1 MKPAILSRLDYIN
14 GSTNKW
20 LWYVIRRVRFKPWL
34 FMFYW
39 LSDVPSYDGEME
51 ILYII
56 QSINQFDFGP
66 FAIKRCQFTDL
77 SGKFPLAF

>member
-1 MKPAILSRLDYIN
+1 
-14 GSTNKW
+14 
-20 LWYVIRRVRFKPWL
+20 
-34 FMFYW
+34 MFYW

>member
-1 MKPAILSRLDYIN
+1 
-14 GSTNKW
+14 
-20 LWYVIRRVRFKPWL
+20 
-34 FMFYW
+34 MFYW
-39 LSDVPSYDGEME
+39 LSDVTSYDGEME

-66 FAIKRCQFTDL
+66 FAIKRCQITDL